1 MFTAVPARLSSS
13 SLVRDFSRAR
23 FLPGPLPARAAL
35 GAIMGGDVQG
45 GGDGSSSSD
54 EDHGVET
61 SSSLPR
67 GTKLAALLR
76 RGVTIAKATNAVSG
90 GASAWRSAPLPPPNS
105 STRVVPPPS
114 SGKQTQSAEFEARE
128 DVSSEGEPFGGP
140 VRAAESSATEARV
153 PDATDVGSSESPN
166 PPAPTSP
173 RFDAFT
179 SSPPTDFATFDDEGG
194 AAVDDPEEENA
205 EGRVE
210 EVVPELKEENRV
222 DEVLATSEKR
232 SESGAPPCE
241 EREEVEPALP
251 ILGTKQEPV
260 SEETRRDLPDPTVA
274 PAPDPDAR
282 SAALRLADERPLA
295 AEPER
300 GAPPPPPP
308 PRAKKP
314 PSILASAAAAL
325 SARRASVRSE
335 FAAFSKPA
343 DGPVDASKAFQAR
356 NDAFASARLR
366 RWDDLLVSIARAAAE
381 RDERAA
387 AFAGSERARGEGR
400 GRRRALTP
408 LTLAEVR

>member
-1 MFTAVPARLSSS
+1 
-13 SLVRDFSRAR
+13 
-23 FLPGPLPARAAL
+23 
-35 GAIMGGDVQG
+35 MGGDVQG
-45 GGDGSSSSD
+45 RGDGSSSSD

-61 SSSLPR
+61 SSSVPR

-153 PDATDVGSSESPN
+153 PDATDVGSAEAPN
-166 PPAPTSP
+166 PPAPMSP
-173 RFDAFT
+173 QFDAFT

-194 AAVDDPEEENA
+194 AAVDEPEEEKA

-232 SESGAPPCE
+232 SESGASTGAPPRE

-282 SAALRLADERPLA
+282 SAELRPAEEHPLA

-300 GAPPPPPP
+300 EAPPPPP

-343 DGPVDASKAFQAR
+343 DGHADASKAFQAR
-356 NDAFASARLR
+356 NDALASAAPSSVGRPLGFHR
-366 RWDDLLVSIARAAAE
+366 ARAAAE

>member
-1 MFTAVPARLSSS
+1 
-13 SLVRDFSRAR
+13 
-23 FLPGPLPARAAL
+23 
-35 GAIMGGDVQG
+35 MGGDVQG
-45 GGDGSSSSD
+45 RGDGSSSSD

-61 SSSLPR
+61 SSSVPR

-153 PDATDVGSSESPN
+153 PDATDVGSAEAPN
-166 PPAPTSP
+166 PPAPMSP
-173 RFDAFT
+173 QFDAFT

-194 AAVDDPEEENA
+194 AAVDEPEEEKA

-232 SESGAPPCE
+232 SESGASTGAPPRE

-282 SAALRLADERPLA
+282 SAALRPADERPLA

-343 DGPVDASKAFQAR
+343 DGPADASKAFQAR

-400 GRRRALTP
+400 GRRRALIP

>member
-1 MFTAVPARLSSS
+1 
-13 SLVRDFSRAR
+13 
-23 FLPGPLPARAAL
+23 
-35 GAIMGGDVQG
+35 MGGDVQG
-45 GGDGSSSSD
+45 RGDGSSSSD

-61 SSSLPR
+61 SSSVPR

-153 PDATDVGSSESPN
+153 PDATDVGSAEAPN
-166 PPAPTSP
+166 PPAPMSP
-173 RFDAFT
+173 QFDAFT

-194 AAVDDPEEENA
+194 AAVDEPEEEKA

-232 SESGAPPCE
+232 SESGASTGAPPRE

-282 SAALRLADERPLA
+282 SAALRPADERPLA

-335 FAAFSKPA
+335 FAALSKPA
-343 DGPVDASKAFQAR
+343 DGHADASKAFQAR

>member
-1 MFTAVPARLSSS
+1 
-13 SLVRDFSRAR
+13 
-23 FLPGPLPARAAL
+23 
-35 GAIMGGDVQG
+35 
-45 GGDGSSSSD
+45 
-54 EDHGVET
+54 
-61 SSSLPR
+61 
-67 GTKLAALLR
+67 
-76 RGVTIAKATNAVSG
+76 
-90 GASAWRSAPLPPPNS
+90 
-105 STRVVPPPS
+105 
-114 SGKQTQSAEFEARE
+114 
-128 DVSSEGEPFGGP
+128 
-140 VRAAESSATEARV
+140 V
-153 PDATDVGSSESPN
+153 PDATDVGSSEAPN

-173 RFDAFT
+173 QFDAFT

-194 AAVDDPEEENA
+194 AAVDEPEEKKA
-205 EGRVE
+205 EGREE

-222 DEVLATSEKR
+222 DEGLAPSEER
-232 SESGAPPCE
+232 SASGASTGAPPRE
-241 EREEVEPALP
+241 EREEVQPAPP
-251 ILGTKQEPV
+251 ILGTKQKPV

-274 PAPDPDAR
+274 PAPDPEAR
-282 SAALRLADERPLA
+282 SAELRPAEERPLPLLPPSFAPPSLA

-300 GAPPPPPP
+300 GAPPPQ

-335 FAAFSKPA
+335 FAAISKSA
-343 DGPVDASKAFQAR
+343 DVHADASAAFQAR